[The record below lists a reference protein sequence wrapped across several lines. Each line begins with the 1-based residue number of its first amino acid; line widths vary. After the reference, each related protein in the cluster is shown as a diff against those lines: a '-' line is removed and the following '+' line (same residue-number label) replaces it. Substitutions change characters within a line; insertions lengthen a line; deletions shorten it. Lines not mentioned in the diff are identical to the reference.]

1 MLSDRQ
7 IQALCQDPDRPP
19 MIMPFIDHKAR
30 TINDQPAISFG
41 LGHYGYDVRL
51 GNEFK
56 WIKKNASTIDPKK
69 DNEAKYVT
77 VSAKTSSHLLLPGQS
92 VLAHTME
99 YLRIPKD
106 MQGIV
111 YGKSTY
117 ARVGLIVNCTPL
129 EPGWEGQITLELVNT
144 NLNCN
149 LRLYIGEGIAQV
161 VFYRADEVCAVGY
174 DDAGDGKYQG
184 QMGAV
189 IARV

>member
-1 MLSDRQ
+1 MLSETQ
-7 IQALCQDPDRPP
+7 IKALSYNSNRPL
-19 MIMPFIDHKAR
+19 ITPFIDHKVRA
-30 TINDQPAISFG
+30 IEEQPAISFG

-56 WIKKNASTIDPKK
+56 WLKKNTSTIDPKK
-69 DNEAKYVT
+69 ANEDKYVT
-77 VSAKTSSHLLLPGQS
+77 VSAKMNSHLLLPGQS
-92 VLAHTME
+92 VLAHSME
-99 YLRIPKD
+99 YLRIPKHL
-106 MQGIV
+106 QGIV

-161 VFYRADEVCAVGY
+161 VFYRGDEVCAVGY

-184 QMGAV
+184 QTGVM
-189 IARV
+189 IAKV